1 MSDNPIYRRDFLE
14 KLGIVAHQSALKD
27 GQQMAVPQFERPK
40 TVLTDRETKY
50 Q

>member
-1 MSDNPIYRRDFLE
+1 MSDNPFEDEI
-14 KLGIVAHQSALKD
+14 ALFETSE
-27 GQQMAVPQFERPK
+27 GGTSRMAVPRFERPK